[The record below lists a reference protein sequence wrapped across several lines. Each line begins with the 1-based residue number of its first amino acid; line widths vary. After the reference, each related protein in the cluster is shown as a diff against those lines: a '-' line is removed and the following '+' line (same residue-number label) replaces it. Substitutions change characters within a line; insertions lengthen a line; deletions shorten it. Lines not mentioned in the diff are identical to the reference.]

1 MLVSS
6 SLKEFFLFVCLW
18 LRWIFVAASEL
29 SLAVNEQ
36 SLLSSCSA
44 RASRFGGFSRCGAR
58 ALGHAA
64 SVVVVHR
71 LSCLTAGGIF
81 PDRGWNP
88 CPLCWR
94 ADS

>member
-44 RASRFGGFSRCGAR
+44 WASHFGGFSRCGAR
-58 ALGHAA
+58 ALGHAGF
-64 SVVVVHR
+64 S
-71 LSCLTAGGIF
+71 SCGAQ
-81 PDRGWNP
+81 
-88 CPLCWR
+88 
-94 ADS
+94 A